1 MPPEMKIEYGNY
13 LEMSDEEI
21 KKIAEK
27 ADMIIRN
34 YAFTRKDNVI
44 SILNLKNP
52 EHAMVISPDG
62 TMLETNMDEIEQ
74 VIVLNIWKK
83 DAEYMESANA

>member
-1 MPPEMKIEYGNY
+1 MWRYKMPENQLNE
-13 LEMSDEEI
+13 
-21 KKIAEK
+21 IAEK

-52 EHAMVISPDG
+52 ERAMVISPDG

-74 VIVLNIWKK
+74 VIVLNIWKN

>member
-1 MPPEMKIEYGNY
+1 MPENQLK
-13 LEMSDEEI
+13 EI
-21 KKIAEK
+21 ADN

-74 VIVLNIWKK
+74 VIVLNIWKN
-83 DAEYMESANA
+83 DAEYYLEMYQLWTEDSKMGFYNN

>member
-1 MPPEMKIEYGNY
+1 MPENQLK
-13 LEMSDEEI
+13 EI
-21 KKIAEK
+21 ADN

-52 EHAMVISPDG
+52 DHAMVISPDG

-74 VIVLNIWKK
+74 GIVLSL
-83 DAEYMESANA
+83 AERNLAFLGV